1 MIERAAFTA
10 DELSLDR
17 RINAKFECLRQF
29 MAAGMPDF
37 ARIAFAAIARM
48 VASRT
53 ESHMAKLERARGLR

>member
-1 MIERAAFTA
+1 MIECAAFTA

-17 RINAKFECLRQF
+17 RINTQFACLRKF

>member
-1 MIERAAFTA
+1 MTEPLTA
-10 DELSLDR
+10 DESSLDK
-17 RINAKFECLRQF
+17 RIDTQFACLRQF

-53 ESHMAKLERARGLR
+53 QAHVEKLERARGLR